1 MARLIDHDFL
11 LRRIEGLFKESGE
24 RGICC
29 YKMCRRGRDM
39 DGNNQRKGRNWQW
52 LFSTTR
58 SYQNLL
64 IQLERKL
71 ILTPTVLLTLIFTLS
86 KIIHQNIFPK
96 LIINKKIYLTQV
108 LIEGLYD
115 TLMRSFYLFLENI

>member
-1 MARLIDHDFL
+1 MWMAIT
-11 LRRIEGLFKESGE
+11 KE
-24 RGICC
+24 
-29 YKMCRRGRDM
+29 
-39 DGNNQRKGRNWQW
+39 KGGNWQW
-52 LFSTTR
+52 LFSTT

-96 LIINKKIYLTQV
+96 LIINKKISPTQV
-108 LIEGLYD
+108 LIEGLFD
-115 TLMRSFYLFLENI
+115 ILIR